1 MYKEQRHVASDLVS
15 EERSRRRTDIVRRQ
29 RAISQRQ
36 MAERGIANGSI
47 AKTSEVKSSP
57 WGSPHKFCHGRD
69 PKTAWILLENETVSY
84 FPETGL
90 GKKLTEP
97 YSHITLSCF
106 SVTCSI

>member
-36 MAERGIANGSI
+36 MAGIGIANGSI
-47 AKTSEVKSSP
+47 AKTSEVKSAP

-84 FPETGL
+84 FPKAGL

-97 YSHITLSCF
+97 YSHIMLSCF
-106 SVTCSI
+106 SV

>member
-36 MAERGIANGSI
+36 MAEIGIANGSI

-84 FPETGL
+84 FPKAGL

-97 YSHITLSCF
+97 YSHIMLSCF
-106 SVTCSI
+106 SV